1 MKMHKPFLLVLTVLI
16 SFSLHAD
23 KNKKAAKALAKGDV
37 DKAREIVIE
46 SLQDDIVNPG
56 GNYLYSLIYTIDS
69 LPDYSID
76 SAQKYIL
83 AARVD
88 WPLLTEKEQG
98 KSIKNGFYPS
108 LFEVQKERIDSLAF
122 LRAVEQGDV
131 AAYEDFMAQ
140 FADADKVPL
149 ARTKRDSVAFS
160 NASEVNTWQAYQRF
174 YETYPEA
181 EQVAEAQERYKV
193 LIFNDLTKDRKLSS
207 FKDFLRNFP
216 ATPFRKEAEEQIF
229 EIMTAANEP
238 DSYLRFMAEYP
249 NSHMKKRAF
258 DFLFTI
264 DQAAYNFQYY
274 SRYTPTRAIQDSL
287 DNLRKLENMYL
298 VPFYENEKYG
308 FLKPNGAVLFEPTFS
323 SINSGYLCGDI
334 VSEFLLVDGKII
346 NRQGAVITEGEF
358 DVVESIGGGLIKA
371 GSEGK
376 MGVWHKSGYQILARQ
391 YDDIALLDNRLL
403 LITKGEKAG
412 LATYNGRILVSP
424 QYDDITVE
432 GQFWIFIKDDL
443 LAFTNIKK
451 IAAVANQEELKLS
464 FVYEELE
471 KLPNGDMIGYNGDS
485 ECIIDKNQE
494 VVIPMGVQNIYPM
507 GDNWLVKQP
516 FGYRIF
522 YNDTRKYSDNLFP
535 EVEFNSQ
542 WLAWKSDTAWALV
555 NKQSAR
561 GIIFRLDSAKLIN
574 EDVALSFKDL
584 KGTAHFNNG
593 SRIDFTKGDKVYV
606 LGDPYRKDNYD
617 SKSQF
622 LVIENSKLKKVYSM
636 QGKLMFDLKQ
646 GSLRYLSPNYLVVE
660 NRGKQGIVDTT
671 GRQTLAIKYDGIG
684 QADAEGLVTVLLD
697 GKFGSYH
704 LATGALAAPKYET
717 RARYFND
724 KLLTTTFKGATG
736 LTNFEGKT
744 VLPFEYEKVQVW
756 NDTLVMAQKEG
767 LWSITSLDGKK
778 TYYMPFINFQVV
790 RDDKEERILKIYT
803 NDGYGVLSSKNG
815 VVLAPTYNDLVNLG
829 SDTLPLYFAEK
840 HVREAEFYVVVYAD
854 AKGNPIKSQA
864 FRGEEYDKIFCQ

>member
-1 MKMHKPFLLVLTVLI
+1 
-16 SFSLHAD
+16 
-23 KNKKAAKALAKGDV
+23 
-37 DKAREIVIE
+37 AREIVIE

-174 YETYPEA
+174 YETIPQA

-238 DSYLRFMAEYP
+238 ESYLRFMAEYP

-376 MGVWHKSGYQILARQ
+376 MGVWHKSGYQILA
-391 YDDIALLDNRLL
+391 
-403 LITKGEKAG
+403 
-412 LATYNGRILVSP
+412 
-424 QYDDITVE
+424 
-432 GQFWIFIKDDL
+432 
-443 LAFTNIKK
+443 
-451 IAAVANQEELKLS
+451 
-464 FVYEELE
+464 
-471 KLPNGDMIGYNGDS
+471 
-485 ECIIDKNQE
+485 
-494 VVIPMGVQNIYPM
+494 
-507 GDNWLVKQP
+507 
-516 FGYRIF
+516 
-522 YNDTRKYSDNLFP
+522 
-535 EVEFNSQ
+535 
-542 WLAWKSDTAWALV
+542 
-555 NKQSAR
+555 
-561 GIIFRLDSAKLIN
+561 
-574 EDVALSFKDL
+574 
-584 KGTAHFNNG
+584 
-593 SRIDFTKGDKVYV
+593 
-606 LGDPYRKDNYD
+606 
-617 SKSQF
+617 
-622 LVIENSKLKKVYSM
+622 
-636 QGKLMFDLKQ
+636 
-646 GSLRYLSPNYLVVE
+646 
-660 NRGKQGIVDTT
+660 
-671 GRQTLAIKYDGIG
+671 
-684 QADAEGLVTVLLD
+684 
-697 GKFGSYH
+697 
-704 LATGALAAPKYET
+704 
-717 RARYFND
+717 
-724 KLLTTTFKGATG
+724 
-736 LTNFEGKT
+736 
-744 VLPFEYEKVQVW
+744 
-756 NDTLVMAQKEG
+756 
-767 LWSITSLDGKK
+767 
-778 TYYMPFINFQVV
+778 
-790 RDDKEERILKIYT
+790 
-803 NDGYGVLSSKNG
+803 
-815 VVLAPTYNDLVNLG
+815 
-829 SDTLPLYFAEK
+829 
-840 HVREAEFYVVVYAD
+840 
-854 AKGNPIKSQA
+854 
-864 FRGEEYDKIFCQ
+864 